1 MTSTVITG
9 PWPRSGRRTRGSA
22 RPTPPMAVV
31 PEATDDDLLRLG
43 RALHGFVRAGDWYAV
58 GALLGGLHAREA
70 ERRRPLIFDV
80 PLFAEVPD
88 AAD

>member
-9 PWPRSGRRTRGSA
+9 PWPRSGRRTRTRQKA
-22 RPTPPMAVV
+22 PTPAVV
-31 PEATDDDLLRLG
+31 EPSDDDLLRLG
-43 RALHGFVRAGDWYAV
+43 RALHGFIRAGDWYAV
-58 GALLGGLHAREA
+58 GAMLGGLHAREA